1 MNMEYD
7 RILTPT
13 DGSAP
18 SNLGVDRAVDL
29 ADRFGATLHALYVVD
44 ERDRPGNWDVV
55 VERQE
60 AAGEAALEEA
70 GKRGGAAGIEV
81 QKHLRRGTAAEEI
94 LAFAEDADVDLIVM
108 GTAGRSGVDR
118 FLHAGSTTE
127 RVIRGATVPV
137 LAVPPDR
144 EG

>member
-1 MNMEYD
+1 MNAEYD

-18 SNLGVDRAVDL
+18 SNLGVDRAIDL

-44 ERDRPGNWDVV
+44 ERDRPGDWDIV

-60 AAGEAALEEA
+60 AEGEAALEEA
-70 GKRGGAAGIEV
+70 GERGAAAGIDV

-94 LAFAEDADVDLIVM
+94 LAFVEGADVDLIVM
-108 GTAGRSGVDR
+108 GTAGRSGIGR
-118 FLHAGSTTE
+118 LLHAGSTTE
-127 RVIRGATVPV
+127 RVIRKTAVPV
-137 LAVPPDR
+137 FAVPPGR
-144 EG
+144 ER